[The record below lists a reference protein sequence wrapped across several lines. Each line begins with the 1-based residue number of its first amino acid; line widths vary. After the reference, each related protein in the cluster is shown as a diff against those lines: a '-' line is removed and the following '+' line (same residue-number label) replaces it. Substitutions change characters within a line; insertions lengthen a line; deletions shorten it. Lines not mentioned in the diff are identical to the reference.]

1 MSRPSTGPGRPALVE
16 GRARGLAALLVLYL
30 IIAHVIPNP
39 NGITPQGWRQ
49 TAIFITVIAGMVT
62 EPIHASA
69 LVLIGLTAMAANG
82 TPIREVLGGF
92 AEPSV
97 WLVLVAMM
105 IAKVMLDTGLARRIA
120 LLFVRAVG
128 KTSLGVAYALQM
140 TDVTLASGVPS
151 ITARSAG
158 MVLPIGRSIAELFDS
173 HPLNESRLRLGAY
186 LVAAMYQGSAVACSM
201 FITGQASNLLGANLA
216 LKLVNVEVTAPS
228 WFAAAIVPG
237 LLSCLVVPWITYRV
251 LPPQITHTPEAPG
264 FAKTELQKM
273 GRLTRQEWITLAV
286 FVSVGLLWLT
296 TVFHRLDVTLVAL
309 AGLAV
314 LLITGTMTW
323 QTAAAERSAWDVF
336 IWYGGMLR
344 MGELLNAT
352 GSTRIFA
359 EYVAGLFGG
368 IPWQVVLLAILIIF
382 FYAHYFFASITAHM
396 LAMFPPFVAVLI
408 GIGVPPLLAV
418 YSLLCLANLTAGLT
432 HYGTTTGPILFG
444 TGYVTRVEWWKVGF
458 WVSVAN
464 LVIWLTV
471 GYAWWKFL
479 GFW

>member
-1 MSRPSTGPGRPALVE
+1 MSRT
-16 GRARGLAALLVLYL
+16 RGLAALVVLYL
-30 IIAHVIPNP
+30 FLAHVVPVP
-39 NGITPQGWRQ
+39 AGITPQGWRQ
-49 TAIFITVIAGMVT
+49 TAIFICVIAGMVT
-62 EPIHASA
+62 EPLHASA

-82 TPIREVLGGF
+82 TPMREVLGGF

-97 WLVLVAMM
+97 WLVLIAML
-105 IAKVMLDTGLARRIA
+105 IAKMMLDSGLARRIA

-128 KTSLGVAYALQM
+128 RTSLGVSYALQM

-158 MVLPIGRSIAELFDS
+158 MVLPIGRSIAELFGSLPND
-173 HPLNESRLRLGAY
+173 PSRTRLGAF

-201 FITGQASNLLGANLA
+201 FITGQASNLLGASLA
-216 LKLVNVEVTAPS
+216 LKLANVEVTAPS

-237 LLSCLVVPWITYRV
+237 LLSCLVVPVITYWALRPEV
-251 LPPQITHTPEAPG
+251 THTPEAPG
-264 FAKTELQKM
+264 FARRELHKM
-273 GRLTRQEWITLAV
+273 GSLSRDEWITLTV

-296 TVFHRLDVTLVAL
+296 TIFHGIDVTLVAL
-309 AGLAV
+309 GGLAV
-314 LLITGTMTW
+314 LLVTGTMTW
-323 QTAAAERSAWDVF
+323 QTAAGERSAWDVF

-344 MGELLNAT
+344 MGELLNNT
-352 GSTRIFA
+352 GTTRLFA
-359 EYVAGLFGG
+359 ENVAAMFVG
-368 IPWQVVLLAILIIF
+368 IPWQVVLVAILIIF

-408 GIGVPPLLAV
+408 GIGVPAPLAV

-444 TGYVTRVEWWKVGF
+444 VGYVTRGEWWRVGF
-458 WVSVAN
+458 YVSIAN
-464 LVIWLTV
+464 MIIWLTA
-471 GYAWWKFL
+471 GFAWWKFL